1 MVFYEKKHQGRIQNR
16 DFDIEAGQL
25 GLIPSLPLSQLG
37 PWSTRPL
44 VNSAFESSRSLVNSA
59 LGQLGQ
65 VYSACCSITK
75 GDVHVLI
82 CQNVYV
88 INTI

>member
-1 MVFYEKKHQGRIQNR
+1 MGRIQNR

-25 GLIPSLPLSQLG
+25 GIFPSRPSSQLG
-37 PWSTRPL
+37 PC
-44 VNSAFESSRSLVNSA
+44 

-65 VYSACCSITK
+65 VYSACCSIAK
-75 GDVHVLI
+75 GDVEHVLI

-88 INTI
+88 TIQYRLFFLFFFLKFEMFYFQFIK

>member
-1 MVFYEKKHQGRIQNR
+1 MGRIQNR

-25 GLIPSLPLSQLG
+25 GLFPSQPLSQLG

-44 VNSAFESSRSLVNSA
+44 S
-59 LGQLGQ
+59 QLSQ

-75 GDVHVLI
+75 DDVVHVLI

-88 INTI
+88 INFNNIEFFFFF

>member
-1 MVFYEKKHQGRIQNR
+1 MGRIQNR
-16 DFDIEAGQL
+16 DFDR
-25 GLIPSLPLSQLG
+25 
-37 PWSTRPL
+37 STRSFSILAFVSTGPL
-44 VNSAFESSRSLVNSA
+44 VNSALESTRPLVNSA

>member
-1 MVFYEKKHQGRIQNR
+1 MGRIQNR

-25 GLIPSLPLSQLG
+25 GLFSISALE
-37 PWSTRPL
+37 STRPL
-44 VNSAFESSRSLVNSA
+44 VNSD
-59 LGQLGQ
+59 LGQLSQ

-75 GDVHVLI
+75 GDVVHVLI